1 MASSWRTHDNEQRG
15 TYTTIAQA
23 EDQDQD
29 AELTAHGKQRGHPPD
44 LESAPALY
52 IGSTP
57 TPEDL
62 LFLPRVPDKLP
73 YGAFLVAVVELCER
87 FAYYGLAGPL
97 QNYMANS
104 YHDPNGLP
112 GALGLSQ
119 SKATAL
125 SNFFQFW
132 CYLTPLLGA
141 VVADQYLGRYLTIK
155 YFSIVY
161 MGGVAVLFVT
171 SLPWC
176 IDRGAAGPGLVVAM
190 VVIGLGTGGIK
201 SNVSPLI
208 AEQVRSTNSFVE
220 ERKGR
225 RVVVDPELTVQRI
238 YMIYYMWCVRWHV
251 GEGIL
256 D

>member
-1 MASSWRTHDNEQRG
+1 MASSWRTRSSEQRG
-15 TYTTIAQA
+15 TYTTVSQTDGPGAEPPLDTAQ
-23 EDQDQD
+23 
-29 AELTAHGKQRGHPPD
+29 PPSLD
-44 LESAPALY
+44 TALY

-73 YGAFLVAVVELCER
+73 YGAFLVAIVELCER

-97 QNYMANS
+97 QNYMANAP
-104 YHDPNGLP
+104 HDANGLP

-119 SKATAL
+119 RKATAL

-141 VVADQYLGRYLTIK
+141 VVADQYLGRYVTIK

-161 MGGVAVLFVT
+161 MVGVGVLFVT

-176 IDRGAAGPGLVVAM
+176 IERGVAFPGLLVAM

-208 AEQVRSTNSFVE
+208 AEQVRSTRAFVE
-220 ERKGR
+220 TRKGGK

-238 YMIYYMWCVRWHV
+238 YMVYYMWCV
-251 GEGIL
+251 
-256 D
+256 